1 MAIREVFFRNFKSS
15 SWLLTMGR
23 PLGKKDSAP
32 RKKRRTNEEVEE
44 DKKLKAAKPKG
55 KRDWKRDLADTIP
68 TPLTGLAANPALA
81 VFKPI
86 SSDIVI
92 AEEKEERQEEKRL
105 KKSRMWH

>member
-1 MAIREVFFRNFKSS
+1 
-15 SWLLTMGR
+15 MGR

-55 KRDWKRDLADTIP
+55 KRGRKRDLADTIP